1 MLEVKVI
8 LDDVLF
14 EERREDLEMRK
25 VGGDASFC
33 MEARSERKPGPK
45 RKGCEVRAWPSLE
58 RGHSVT
64 GGKGCDCQAPSLVSP
79 PAAVPHALVVT
90 YPCRKGGMK

>member
-64 GGKGCDCQAPSLVSP
+64 GGRGAIAKPRAWY
-79 PAAVPHALVVT
+79 PHRQRYLT
-90 YPCRKGGMK
+90 PL